1 MSKYVFGVDVGGTT
15 VKMGLFTA
23 EGELLDKWEIKTRT
37 EDGGKYVLPDIADS
51 IKSKMAEK
59 NIAAD
64 ATEGVGIGVPG
75 PVKEDGTV
83 LKCVN
88 LGWGVFNIERAF
100 SDSFHGVPCKAGN
113 DANVA
118 ALGEYF
124 KGGGRGYSDMLMV
137 TLGTGVGG
145 GVILDGKIV
154 AGATGGAG
162 EIGHM
167 PVAPGNTEV
176 CNCGKNDCLELV
188 ASATGIVREA
198 KKAMKNTDIPT
209 PLRDMSDIT
218 AKDVIDLAKTG
229 DALALS
235 VMDIMG
241 DALARAI
248 ANVACTV
255 NMEAV
260 VIGGGVSKAG
270 AFLLDFIEEKFKKVV
285 FKPCGN
291 VKFIMAELGNDGG
304 IYGAAAL
311 VLG

>member
-1 MSKYVFGVDVGGTT
+1 MICFGVDIGGTT
-15 VKMGLFTA
+15 VKLGMFSV
-23 EGELLDKWEIKTRT
+23 EGELLEKWEIPTRK
-37 EDGGKYVLPDIADS
+37 ENAGANIIFDICTSMD
-51 IKSKMAEK
+51 KHL
-59 NIAAD
+59 AD
-64 ATEGVGIGVPG
+64 AGYGISDVKGVGVGVPG
-75 PVKEDGTV
+75 PVMKDGTV
-83 LKCVN
+83 NGCVN

-100 SDSFHGVPCKAGN
+100 ADSFHGIPCKAGN

-124 KGGGRGYSDMLMV
+124 KGGGRGYSDMLMI

-145 GVILDGKIV
+145 GVILDGRIV
-154 AGATGGAG
+154 AGCAGGAG

-167 PVAPGNTEV
+167 PVAPGNTER

-198 KKAMKNTDIPT
+198 RKAMKNTDT
-209 PLRDMSDIT
+209 PSQLRDIIDIT
-218 AKDVIDLAKTG
+218 AKDVIDNAKAG
-229 DALALS
+229 DKLALS

-270 AFLLDFIEEKFKKVV
+270 AFLLDFIEDKFKKVV
-285 FKPCGN
+285 FAPCSN
-291 VKFIMAELGNDGG
+291 VKFLMAELGNDGG

-311 VLG
+311 ILK

>member
-1 MSKYVFGVDVGGTT
+1 
-15 VKMGLFTA
+15 
-23 EGELLDKWEIKTRT
+23 
-37 EDGGKYVLPDIADS
+37 
-51 IKSKMAEK
+51 
-59 NIAAD
+59 
-64 ATEGVGIGVPG
+64 
-75 PVKEDGTV
+75 
-83 LKCVN
+83 
-88 LGWGVFNIERAF
+88 
-100 SDSFHGVPCKAGN
+100 
-113 DANVA
+113 
-118 ALGEYF
+118 
-124 KGGGRGYSDMLMV
+124 MLMV

-209 PLRDMSDIT
+209 PLRDMVDIT

-229 DALALS
+229 DKLALS

-285 FKPCGN
+285 FGPCGN

>member
-1 MSKYVFGVDVGGTT
+1 
-15 VKMGLFTA
+15 
-23 EGELLDKWEIKTRT
+23 
-37 EDGGKYVLPDIADS
+37 
-51 IKSKMAEK
+51 
-59 NIAAD
+59 
-64 ATEGVGIGVPG
+64 
-75 PVKEDGTV
+75 
-83 LKCVN
+83 
-88 LGWGVFNIERAF
+88 
-100 SDSFHGVPCKAGN
+100 
-113 DANVA
+113 
-118 ALGEYF
+118 
-124 KGGGRGYSDMLMV
+124 
-137 TLGTGVGG
+137 
-145 GVILDGKIV
+145 
-154 AGATGGAG
+154 
-162 EIGHM
+162 
-167 PVAPGNTEV
+167 
-176 CNCGKNDCLELV
+176 
-188 ASATGIVREA
+188 
-198 KKAMKNTDIPT
+198 MKNTDTPT

-285 FKPCGN
+285 FKPCSN

>member
-1 MSKYVFGVDVGGTT
+1 MYKFGVDVGGTT
-15 VKMGLFTA
+15 VKIGLFSGDGKLEEKYEIAT
-23 EGELLDKWEIKTRT
+23 DKSDQGAHIIEH
-37 EDGGKYVLPDIADS
+37 
-51 IKSKMAEK
+51 
-59 NIAAD
+59 IAAKLEEIIAKKSYGILD
-64 ATEGVGIGVPG
+64 CMGVGIGLPG
-75 PVKEDGTV
+75 PVDRGMI
-83 LKCVN
+83 LGCVN

-218 AKDVIDLAKTG
+218 AKDVIDLS
-229 DALALS
+229 L
-235 VMDIMG
+235 IH
-241 DALARAI
+241 I
-248 ANVACTV
+248 
-255 NMEAV
+255 
-260 VIGGGVSKAG
+260 
-270 AFLLDFIEEKFKKVV
+270 
-285 FKPCGN
+285 
-291 VKFIMAELGNDGG
+291 
-304 IYGAAAL
+304 
-311 VLG
+311 

>member
-1 MSKYVFGVDVGGTT
+1 MKKYAFGVDIGGTT
-15 VKMGLFTA
+15 CKIGFFDTN
-23 EGELLDKWEIKTRT
+23 GTLLDKWEIKTNT
-37 EDGGKYVLPDIADS
+37 ENNGES
-51 IKSKMAEK
+51 ILSDVAKAVDNKLAQEAISKDDVQG
-59 NIAAD
+59 I
-64 ATEGVGIGVPG
+64 GIGVPG
-75 PVKEDGTV
+75 PVDSQGV
-83 LKCVN
+83 VHRCVN

-198 KKAMKNTDIPT
+198 KKAMKNTDTPT
-209 PLRDMSDIT
+209 PLRDMVDIT
-218 AKDVIDLAKTG
+218 AKDIIDLAKTG
-229 DALALS
+229 DKLALS

-241 DALARAI
+241 NALARAI

-285 FKPCGN
+285 FRPCSN

>member
-1 MSKYVFGVDVGGTT
+1 MEDV
-15 VKMGLFTA
+15 K
-23 EGELLDKWEIKTRT
+23 
-37 EDGGKYVLPDIADS
+37 
-51 IKSKMAEK
+51 
-59 NIAAD
+59 
-64 ATEGVGIGVPG
+64 GVGVGVPG
-75 PVKEDGTV
+75 PVMKDGTV
-83 LKCVN
+83 NGCVN

-100 SDSFHGVPCKAGN
+100 ADSFHGVPCKAGN

-285 FKPCGN
+285 FRPCGN